1 MKTKMQ
7 LHDKQFKPYISE
19 TEIQAR
25 IHELGVQ
32 IGADY
37 KGKSPLFLG
46 VLNGAFMFAA
56 DLMRACDV
64 NGEIVFVKLSSY
76 EGMQSLGKLVTVIG
90 VEKSVV
96 QDRDVIIIEDIL
108 DTGKTLHDFMQT
120 LRDFSPRSLAIATFL
135 QKPDAL
141 QYDVVADYVGF
152 NIPNA
157 FVVGYGLDYDGLG
170 RGLSDLYQLEEQ
182 SE

>member
-1 MKTKMQ
+1 MKTTIQ

-19 TEIQAR
+19 AQIQVR
-25 IHELGVQ
+25 VLELGAQ
-32 IGADY
+32 ISADY
-37 KGKSPLFLG
+37 KDKCPLFLG

-76 EGMQSLGKLVTVIG
+76 EGMQSLGKLITVIG

-96 QDRDVIIIEDIL
+96 QDRDVIIVEDIL
-108 DTGKTLHDFMQT
+108 DTGKTLHDFMHT
-120 LRDFSPRSLAIATFL
+120 LRNFSPRSLAIATFL

-141 QYDVVADYVGF
+141 QHDVVADYVGF
-152 NIPNA
+152 KIPNA

-170 RGLSDLYQLEEQ
+170 RGLSDLYQVEHTM
-182 SE
+182 